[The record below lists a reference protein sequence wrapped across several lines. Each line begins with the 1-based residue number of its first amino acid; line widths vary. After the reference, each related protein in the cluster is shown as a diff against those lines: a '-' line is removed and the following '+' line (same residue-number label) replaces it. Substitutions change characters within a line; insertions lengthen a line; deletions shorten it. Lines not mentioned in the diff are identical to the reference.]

1 MLKCDCCETIIEELT
16 EDELTAQNGDTDT
29 DELPDAEAEGTRRRR
44 SRKKKES
51 PVPTKRPSL
60 VTLPFRRTVNG
71 YDYKDFDLCPACR
84 EKLDKK
90 AADVAFAFTEEF
102 QLRRYFIVP
111 EDKWEEGVEYIAND
125 ADSAVR
131 AYNAESCVNV
141 DVDVFRAF
149 SGGFEYCGSYALR
162 EDGYAPA

>member
-29 DELPDAEAEGTRRRR
+29 DELSDAEAEGARRRR

-51 PVPTKRPSL
+51 PALTKRPSL

-90 AADVAFAFTEEF
+90 VADVAFAFTEEF

-111 EDKWEEGVEYIAND
+111 EDKWEEGVGYIAKD
-125 ADSAVR
+125 VDSAVR
-131 AYNAESCVNV
+131 AYNSDACVNV
-141 DVDVFRAF
+141 DIDVYRSFN
-149 SGGFEYCGSYALR
+149 GGLEYCGRFSLR
-162 EDGYAPA
+162 EDGYAAL